1 MPKPGITALDFVG
14 VAHDLRPGSGFSSPA
29 LGFLFRHQAA
39 NLAFLFL
46 AELAGIA
53 SLFTGAGQNGL
64 HLFHQAAGLDGFE
77 HVFSATSAS
86 TSAQVAV
93 AAAIGRATAITP
105 RDI

>member
-14 VAHDLRPGSGFSSPA
+14 VAHDLRPGSGLSPA
-29 LGFLFRHQAA
+29 ALRLFLGYQTA

-77 HVFSATSAS
+77 HVFAATSACA
-86 TSAQVAV
+86 SAQVAV
-93 AAAIGRATAITP
+93 AASIGRVTSSPP
-105 RDI
+105 R